1 VAADPPEAFA
11 LTKRVSAL
19 ELAFMAED
27 RRVASAAGRLGA
39 ALGEE
44 PAAAAAVP
52 AALQTGAG
60 GAAKIAA
67 RQQRKAGEE
76 PQERH
81 TERLAAQLEAL
92 EDAFV
97 AEDRRVAAAAGRLAH
112 LLGEVAPAAL
122 AALASPPALAAAQAA
137 KPAKAVSFK
146 AAPVAAAHA
155 AAAPVAAAGGGDK
168 AAVLAAVGAAVAAA
182 VDEAPRGEANAAP
195 LGLVLS
201 RVPGFK
207 ALNIKLNVLL
217 RTGAVPG
224 FVWTQVGI
232 GHCLVKRAS
241 PGAAAVPAAFKGN
254 GKGKGGSKPT
264 ASSAV
269 SGKGVASHGKAKP
282 KPPVVAAAPVAA
294 TAPTLDRASFFF

>member
-1 VAADPPEAFA
+1 
-11 LTKRVSAL
+11 
-19 ELAFMAED
+19 
-27 RRVASAAGRLGA
+27 
-39 ALGEE
+39 
-44 PAAAAAVP
+44 VP
-52 AALQTGAG
+52 AALQTDAG

-67 RQQRKAGEE
+67 QQQRQAEEE

-92 EDAFV
+92 EGAFE

-137 KPAKAVSFK
+137 KPAKALSFK
-146 AAPVAAAHA
+146 AAPVAAAHV
-155 AAAPVAAAGGGDK
+155 AAAPVAAAAAGGGDK

-264 ASSAV
+264 AASAV

-294 TAPTLDRASFFF
+294 AAPTLDRASFFF